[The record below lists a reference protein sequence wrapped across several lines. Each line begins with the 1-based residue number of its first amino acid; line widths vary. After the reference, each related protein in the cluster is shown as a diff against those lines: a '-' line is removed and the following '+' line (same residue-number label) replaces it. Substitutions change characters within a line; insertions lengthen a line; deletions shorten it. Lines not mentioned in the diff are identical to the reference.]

1 MAEMD
6 DKVIV
11 TKDKITD
18 IADTIR
24 ETGGTSARMT
34 LDEMPDNIRAI
45 GEGGGNVDAPLFV
58 CIYPNTVTCN
68 LTFAKIEE
76 IYAGT
81 GDTKASMPQLIYK
94 HSSSSDNGTRSVSC
108 DVTQYNEDTFIF
120 TFDMGFG
127 KGINKTEWQERIIEI
142 QFERGDSLSKIA
154 DYTLEYQKP
163 VVAGDGIELENV
175 GTGINRKTQIS
186 VVDALMIINESS
198 GSVASFDDGGNDMPL
213 KSCIVSIEP
222 VQSGSGDP
230 SPSNVRPISGWTE
243 CNLTRT
249 GKNIAQLTY
258 GNQVPSINTGEMVSA
273 NGWSSQFIIIE
284 KSLNYCF
291 SLNENPTTKEYY
303 ILYYGKD
310 KNYLGYTI
318 KPTYTGYS
326 LNTSPY
332 WENTKYIKFRLGD
345 TDQSSL
351 RVQLEV
357 GSTATDYE
365 PYQANTYNIEFPSE
379 AGTVYG
385 GTLDVTNGVLTVTD
399 GYIASYNGETL
410 PSTWISSMD
419 VYAEGTTPTTGAEVV
434 YKLAT
439 PQTYNVTPT
448 EIKTLLGINNIF
460 ADCGDADVEY
470 VRDATLIINKLL
482 ELASGNNNRTMMKS
496 AVVEKTDEVQEQKKD
511 SVEEDFDA

>member
-1 MAEMD
+1 MAELD

-142 QFERGDSLSKIA
+142 QFERGDSLSKIN

-163 VVAGDGIELENV
+163 IVEGDGINITTQ
-175 GTGINRKTQIS
+175 GTGINRKSQIS
-186 VVDALMIINESS
+186 VDSSMIMIGSAS
-198 GSVASFDDGGNDMPL
+198 GSVASFSDGGANML
-213 KSCIVSIEP
+213 MKSCTVAIEP

-230 SPSNVRPISGWTE
+230 SPQNERPISGWTE
-243 CNLTRT
+243 CNIT
-249 GKNIAQLTY
+249 IADDETT
-258 GNQVPSINTGEMVSA
+258 PTVS
-273 NGWSSQFIIIE
+273 N
-284 KSLNYCF
+284 
-291 SLNENPTTKEYY
+291 
-303 ILYYGKD
+303 
-310 KNYLGYTI
+310 
-318 KPTYTGYS
+318 
-326 LNTSPY
+326 
-332 WENTKYIKFRLGD
+332 
-345 TDQSSL
+345 
-351 RVQLEV
+351 V
-357 GSTATDYE
+357 
-365 PYQANTYNIEFPSE
+365 YNIEFPSE

-385 GTLDVTNGVLTVTD
+385 GTLDVTNGVLTVDRAIVD
-399 GYIASYNGETL
+399 GGDLTWNYWTGDNFYADKQGKTALTNIDILCDCYPIGAVGTYGIYCIESSATQRRYIYICDSQY
-410 PSTWISSMD
+410 SHDS
-419 VYAEGTTPTTGAEVV
+419 TGASQLKSDMTGHKIC
-434 YKLAT
+434 YRLAT
-439 PQTYNVTPT
+439 PQTYNLTPT
-448 EIKTLLGINNIF
+448 EVKTLLGINNIF
-460 ADCGDADVEY
+460 ADCGDVDVEY

-482 ELASGNNNRTMMKS
+482 ELVSGNNNRTMMKS

-511 SVEEDFDA
+511 SVEEDLDA